1 MTAPKALDGIRVLDL
16 THNARDGTKQTA
28 SSVSHLSEL
37 AEQLK
42 VSVAGFKV

>member
-1 MTAPKALDGIRVLDL
+1 MRRVLDL
-16 THNARDGTKQTA
+16 TGDARDGTKQTA
-28 SSVSHLSEL
+28 NSVGHLSAL